1 MTPDE
6 RQLLTRFLQ
15 DLAQARAGQ
24 KDLEA
29 ASLIGQAI
37 NANPDAPY
45 LLVQHAVMADQ
56 ALHAAQGRIAELEAQ
71 QRNQGQGQGQAQSFL
86 GGGTAVPQ
94 SPPQQGWAPAPQQP
108 YPSQPAYAPPPY
120 DARPGPFAMGGG
132 LGSFLRSA
140 GTTAAGVA
148 GGELLFQGLSGLFGG
163 HQGGL
168 FGGGGYGMGGM
179 MGGAPQETIVNNY
192 YDDQGP
198 QGDDGGSWDGGG
210 DDGGGFDDGSGAY

>member
-24 KDLEA
+24 KDSEA

-71 QRNQGQGQGQAQSFL
+71 QRGQSQSQSFL
-86 GGGTAVPQ
+86 GGGATAVPQ
-94 SPPQQGWAPAPQQP
+94 SPPQQAYAPAPQQP
-108 YPSQPAYAPPPY
+108 YPSQPA
-120 DARPGPFAMGGG
+120 
-132 LGSFLRSA
+132 
-140 GTTAAGVA
+140 
-148 GGELLFQGLSGLFGG
+148 
-163 HQGGL
+163 
-168 FGGGGYGMGGM
+168 
-179 MGGAPQETIVNNY
+179 
-192 YDDQGP
+192 
-198 QGDDGGSWDGGG
+198 
-210 DDGGGFDDGSGAY
+210 